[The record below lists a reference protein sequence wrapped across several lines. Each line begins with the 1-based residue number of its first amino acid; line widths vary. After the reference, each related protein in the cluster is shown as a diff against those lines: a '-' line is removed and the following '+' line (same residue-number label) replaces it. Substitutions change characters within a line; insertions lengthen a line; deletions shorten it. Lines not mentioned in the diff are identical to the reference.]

1 MKDTMEF
8 YRRENNDEVYHI
20 HSWIVF
26 YNIAIHRT
34 SFSNKGER
42 TMKRLKIVK
51 VVEITPDSK
60 LNELYRDDSLYEF
73 YCPDSDLTYIL
84 KEDEEQ

>member
-1 MKDTMEF
+1 
-8 YRRENNDEVYHI
+8 
-20 HSWIVF
+20 
-26 YNIAIHRT
+26 
-34 SFSNKGER
+34 
-42 TMKRLKIVK
+42 MKRLKIVK